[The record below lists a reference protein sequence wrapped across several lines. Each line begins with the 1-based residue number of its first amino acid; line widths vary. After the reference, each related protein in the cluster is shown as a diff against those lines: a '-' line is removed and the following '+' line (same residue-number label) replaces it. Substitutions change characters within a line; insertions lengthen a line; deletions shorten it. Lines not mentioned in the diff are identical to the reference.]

1 MISSRMTKRR
11 GATMRPLPNKRN
23 VKPFDEYG
31 NLGGSNPGLVW
42 AKFCDRWESTECKP
56 LGAPEKL
63 KWIKKFTKTVENPA
77 LLTRAAERQKALT
90 ESLGGHHETFTSD
103 APFVTGMGLEHPVEN
118 GFVWH
123 HTLGVP
129 CLPASSVKG
138 LVRAWAEHWLKEDQ
152 GAILRIFGDAA
163 EGAGVGSVIVFD
175 ALPVAPVA
183 LMAEV
188 LTPHDGGW
196 RQGNAAAPSD
206 WHSPVPIPFLAVA
219 PEAKFLFS
227 AAPRPGAATGA
238 EDAKTF
244 MAWLAEALQ
253 WLGAGAKTSVG
264 FGRFLNDEA
273 RARQAQERKEAE
285 HREAQRREEMAKNAP
300 PRVGERMQHD
310 EWGLVEIKSI
320 SGDMARV
327 YAIEEAEETDLPVN
341 ELKRP

>member
-1 MISSRMTKRR
+1 MTSERTASRKE
-11 GATMRPLPNKRN
+11 ATMRPLPDGLGVQN
-23 VKPFDEYG
+23 PFAP
-31 NLGGSNPGLVW
+31 GSNLGLVW
-42 AKFCDRWESTECKP
+42 AKFCDRWENTECKP
-56 LGAPEKL
+56 LGAPKKL
-63 KWIKKFTKTVENPA
+63 EWINKFTGTTGDAKQ
-77 LLTRAAERQKALT
+77 LTRAAERQKALA
-90 ESLGGHHETFTSD
+90 ESLGGRHETFTTD

-175 ALPVAPVA
+175 ALPLAPVD

-196 RQGNAAAPSD
+196 RQNRDKAPSD

-219 PEAKFLFS
+219 PGARFLFS
-227 AAPRPGAATGA
+227 AAPRPGSSTGA
-238 EDAKTF
+238 ADAETF
-244 MAWLAEALQ
+244 MAWLAEALE

-264 FGRFLNDEA
+264 FGRFESEKN
-273 RARQAQERKEAE
+273 RPFAE
-285 HREAQRREEMAKNAP
+285 GDRVVLLKAAGKNGQP
-300 PRVGERMQHD
+300 
-310 EWGLVEIKSI
+310 
-320 SGDMARV
+320 GDT
-327 YAIEEAEETDLPVN
+327 AII
-341 ELKRP
+341 ELIVPHLGKATVKLEKGGKGSRFGIPLEDIKRP